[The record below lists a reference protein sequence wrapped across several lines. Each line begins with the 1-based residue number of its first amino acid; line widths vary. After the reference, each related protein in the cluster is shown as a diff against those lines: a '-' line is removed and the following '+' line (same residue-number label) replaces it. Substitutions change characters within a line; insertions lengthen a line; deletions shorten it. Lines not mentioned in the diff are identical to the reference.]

1 MFGLV
6 KRYRTACLLA
16 LAAWTVGGAARAA
29 DVTVLC
35 SAGLKSVVE
44 QLAPEFE
51 ARTGDHLVVTYDTS
65 VLLKAQVEA
74 GRPFDVVVLT
84 PPLIGALIQQGKV
97 ADGSA
102 VPLARTGIGLAV
114 KAGAPRPDIAS
125 VDALRRTLTGAGS
138 VVYSTT
144 GVSGSLFSAALQTLG
159 IADAVKARARTIA
172 NGFTGDVV
180 ARGEADLAVQLMPEL
195 MSVPGVDVVGPF
207 PAELQ
212 AYVVL
217 TAGLSAAAAADKAGA
232 EAFLSFLKAPSAA
245 AVIRAKGLEPI

>member
-159 IADAVKARARTIA
+159 IADAVKARARTIT

-207 PAELQ
+207 PAELK

-217 TAGLSAAAAADKAGA
+217 TAGLSAAAADKAGA